1 MTINDIVN
9 EVIEKII
16 NGNDTRIKINF
27 IEWRHLA
34 IDYRNGVLEFIY
46 RNTHKKSDRSSV
58 MYCLN
63 INNATK
69 DSIYDAIRW
78 VIGNTTLPEIYI
90 REKLHK

>member
-16 NGNDTRIKINF
+16 NGSDTRIKINF

-34 IDYRNGVLEFIY
+34 INYRKEVLEFIY
-46 RNTHKKSDRSSV
+46 RSTYKKNNLSSV

-63 INNATK
+63 INEATR
-69 DSIYDAIRW
+69 DGIYDAIRW
-78 VIGNTTLPEIYI
+78 VIGDTILPEIYI
-90 REKLHK
+90 REKTA